1 MHSTK
6 LFSVTT
12 CVLVISISLFSFF
25 NLIDAGVPRSSYE
38 ALMKQ
43 ESQELG
49 LYNHTDKVRI
59 LTNVNFKDEVLNR
72 NHSILVE
79 FYNSYCGHCRK
90 FAPTY
95 KRLAAELYDWRDI
108 APIAAIDCA
117 AEENNGICR
126 EYEVMAYP
134 TLRYF
139 GPGYTPSESNYG
151 SRIMTQD
158 MEQIRSILAEFVAS
172 ENKTSDMSSW
182 PDFKPLQLSHTS
194 SIPALFEGL
203 DSLKKYVVVVY
214 ERENS
219 TVGVETILH
228 FVRYPNIAVKRTA
241 NSELAA
247 KYQIDGTRYRIATVS
262 RDGSIV
268 PYGSLHESSLSY
280 KETIESFLKSQHITE
295 KPPSHAESNALG
307 HTASTMPHAS
317 TTDLEV
323 SKIIEEVKRNKHM
336 VYQADLEM
344 AIRGILYNEIPKSS
358 KINGEKMTALLRF
371 LGILEKYNPLSNSGR
386 AMLKELA
393 SFTRKHS
400 DEMSGGDF
408 EKELIRL
415 EKQLGKVFSSHRFVG
430 CQGSKT
436 GVRGYTCSLWQLF
449 HYMSVQAATEDK
461 SDDPLEVLQAIHGY
475 VKHFFGCTE
484 CSEHFQEMAK
494 RRHIFNNPTKDDAV
508 LWLWAA
514 HNEVNQRLAG
524 DDTEDPKFPKI
535 QFPSASSCPQC
546 HKSSTSQAAAASST
560 SVAAHDW
567 NKEHVLQFLKNIHNP
582 EFVSRYGVDDHEL
595 LPPTLDKLRQ
605 KRMIGNVFSDMDMG
619 MGMLLYGF
627 CIVMLVVAFK
637 LFAVR
642 KTGYRKKP
650 YGHDMLGKV

>member
-1 MHSTK
+1 
-6 LFSVTT
+6 
-12 CVLVISISLFSFF
+12 
-25 NLIDAGVPRSSYE
+25 
-38 ALMKQ
+38 MKQ

-95 KRLAAELYDWRDI
+95 KKLAAELYDWRDI
-108 APIAAIDCA
+108 IPVAAIDCA
-117 AEENNGICR
+117 ADENNGICR

-139 GPGYTPSESNYG
+139 GPGYTPSDSNYG

-158 MEQIRSILAEFVAS
+158 KEQIRSILAEFVAA
-172 ENKTSDMSSW
+172 ENKTSNMSSW
-182 PDFKPLQLSHTS
+182 PDFKPLEASHTS
-194 SIPALFEGL
+194 STPALFEGL

-219 TVGVETILH
+219 TIGIETILH
-228 FVRYPNIAVKRTA
+228 FVRYPNIVVKRTS

-247 KYQIDGTRYRIATVS
+247 KYQLDGTRYRIATVN
-262 RDGSIV
+262 RDGTIV
-268 PYGSLHESSLSY
+268 PYSSLHETSLSY

-295 KPPSHAESNALG
+295 KPPSKHESD
-307 HTASTMPHAS
+307 STSSSSSSPHALS
-317 TTDLEV
+317 SAEHEV
-323 SKIIEEVKRNKHM
+323 AKIIEEVKRNKHM

-344 AIRGILYNEIPKSS
+344 AVRGILYNEIPKSS
-358 KINGEKMTALLRF
+358 NINGEKMTALLRF
-371 LGILEKYNPLSNSGR
+371 LGVLEKYNPLSNSGR
-386 AMLKELA
+386 ALIKELTSYA
-393 SFTRKHS
+393 RKHS
-400 DEMSGGDF
+400 SELSGGDF
-408 EKELIRL
+408 EQELQRL
-415 EKQLGKVFSSHRFVG
+415 EKQLGKIFSSHRYVG
-430 CQGSKT
+430 CQGSRT
-436 GVRGYTCSLWQLF
+436 GLRGYTCSLWQLF

-514 HNEVNQRLAG
+514 HNEVNQHLAG

-535 QFPSASSCPQC
+535 QFPTASSCPQC
-546 HKSSTSQAAAASST
+546 HKSKASAASSSSAT
-560 SVAAHDW
+560 AHDW
-567 NKEHVLQFLKNIHNP
+567 DNEHVLKFLKNIHNP
-582 EFVSRYGVDDHEL
+582 EFVSRYGVEDHEL
-595 LPPTLDKLRQ
+595 LTPTLDKLRQ

-637 LFAVR
+637 LFAV
-642 KTGYRKKP
+642 KKSGYRKKP
-650 YGHDMLGKV
+650 YGHDLLGKV

>member
-1 MHSTK
+1 MLRRSEN
-6 LFSVTT
+6 LFGVTT
-12 CVLVISISLFSFF
+12 LVLVISLFSF
-25 NLIDAGVPRSSYE
+25 NRLIDAGVPRSSYE

-95 KRLAAELYDWRDI
+95 KLLAAELYDWREI
-108 APIAAIDCA
+108 VPIAAIDCA

-139 GPGYTPSESNYG
+139 GPGYSPSENENNYG
-151 SRIMTQD
+151 SKIMTQNK
-158 MEQIRSILAEFVAS
+158 EEIRSILAEFVAA
-172 ENKTSDMSSW
+172 ENKTSNMSSW
-182 PDFKPLQLSHTS
+182 PDFKPLKESHTS

-214 ERENS
+214 ERENT
-219 TVGVETILH
+219 TVGIETVLH
-228 FVRYPNIAVKRTA
+228 FVRYPNIAVKHTS

-247 KYQIDGTRYRIATVS
+247 KYQIDGSRYRIATVS

-268 PYGSLHESSLSY
+268 PYGSLHETSLSY

-295 KPPSHAESNALG
+295 KPPSHHDNNALMR
-307 HTASTMPHAS
+307 TSSSSMPHES
-317 TTDLEV
+317 TPEHEV
-323 SKIIEEVKRNKHM
+323 AKIIDEVKRNKHM

-358 KINGEKMTALLRF
+358 HIGGEKMTALLRF
-371 LGILEKYNPLSNSGR
+371 MSVLEKYNPLSNSGR
-386 AMLKELA
+386 ALLKELA

-400 DEMSGGDF
+400 EDLSGGDF
-408 EKELIRL
+408 EKELQRL

-430 CQGSKT
+430 CQGSRT
-436 GVRGYTCSLWQLF
+436 GLRGYTCSLWQLF

-461 SDDPLEVLQAIHGY
+461 SEDPLEVLQAIHGY

-484 CSEHFQEMAK
+484 CAEHFQEMAK

-535 QFPSASSCPQC
+535 QFPTASSCPQC
-546 HKSSTSQAAAASST
+546 HKSTSSS
-560 SVAAHDW
+560 SSAPDW
-567 NKEHVLQFLKNIHNP
+567 DKEHVLKFLKNIHNP
-582 EFVSRYGVDDHEL
+582 EFVNRYGVEDHEM

-605 KRMIGNVFSDMDMG
+605 KRMIGNVFSEMDMG

-637 LFAVR
+637 LFAV
-642 KTGYRKKP
+642 KKGGYRKKP